1 MKRSILVAGVI
12 LFNLFA
18 IFSCRPAKLAD
29 PRTSTSYDY
38 EVVFIRTGVA
48 GTELFKVFSYGR
60 NERECI
66 EASKLNAIKAILF
79 KGIPGSGLQRPMI
92 SENGAEEKY
101 RDYFNDFFRSGGRY
115 LNFVALSTDGSID
128 SRDRI
133 KVKNGKL
140 LKIGIVVSVQK
151 DNLRKQLE
159 DDKIIKSLSS
169 GF

>member
-1 MKRSILVAGVI
+1 MKQRILILSIFCVNILVLI
-12 LFNLFA
+12 
-18 IFSCRPAKLAD
+18 SCRSAKLTD

-38 EVVFIRTGVA
+38 EVVFIRTGVE

-66 EASKLNAIKAILF
+66 EAAKVNAIKAVLF

-92 SENGAEEKY
+92 TEAGAEEKY
-101 RDYFNDFFRSGGRY
+101 KAYFNQFFSSGGRY
-115 LNFVALSTDGSID
+115 LNFVALSSDGSID
-128 SRDRI
+128 SRDRM
-133 KVKNGKL
+133 KVGRM
-140 LKIGIVVSVQK
+140 LKIGFVVSVQK
-151 DNLRKQLE
+151 DNLRKELQ

>member
-1 MKRSILVAGVI
+1 MKQRILILSIFCVNILVLI
-12 LFNLFA
+12 
-18 IFSCRPAKLAD
+18 SCRSAKLTD

-38 EVVFIRTGVA
+38 EVVFIRTGVE

-66 EASKLNAIKAILF
+66 EAAKVNAIKAVLF

-92 SENGAEEKY
+92 TEAGAEEKY
-101 RDYFNDFFRSGGRY
+101 KAYFNQFFSSGGRY
-115 LNFVALSTDGSID
+115 LNFVALSSDGSID
-128 SRDRI
+128 STDRM
-133 KVKNGKL
+133 KVGGL
-140 LKIGIVVSVQK
+140 VKIGFIVSVQK
-151 DNLRKQLE
+151 DNLRKELQ

>member
-1 MKRSILVAGVI
+1 MKRTILIASVI
-12 LFNLFA
+12 LINLIV
-18 IFSCRPAKLAD
+18 IFSCRPAKLTD

-38 EVVFIRTGVA
+38 EVAFIRTGVA

-60 NERECI
+60 SERECI

-79 KGIPGSGLQRPMI
+79 KGIPGSGMQRPMI
-92 SENGAEEKY
+92 SEAGAEEKY
-101 RDYFNDFFRSGGRY
+101 KEYFNEFFKSGGQY

-133 KVKNGKL
+133 KVQNGKL

-151 DNLRKQLE
+151 DNLRKRLQ

>member
-1 MKRSILVAGVI
+1 MKQRILILSIFCVNILVLI
-12 LFNLFA
+12 
-18 IFSCRPAKLAD
+18 SCRSAKLTD

-38 EVVFIRTGVA
+38 EVVFIRTGVE

-66 EASKLNAIKAILF
+66 EAAKVNAIKAVLF

-92 SENGAEEKY
+92 TEAGAEEKY
-101 RDYFNDFFRSGGRY
+101 KAYFNQFFSSGGRY
-115 LNFVALSTDGSID
+115 LNFVALSSDGSID
-128 SRDRI
+128 SRDRM
-133 KVKNGKL
+133 KVGGL
-140 LKIGIVVSVQK
+140 VKIGFIVSVQK
-151 DNLRKQLE
+151 DNLRKELQ

>member
-1 MKRSILVAGVI
+1 MKKRILILSIFCVNILVLI
-12 LFNLFA
+12 
-18 IFSCRPAKLAD
+18 SCRSAKLTD

-38 EVVFIRTGVA
+38 EVVFIRTGVE

-66 EASKLNAIKAILF
+66 EAAKVNAIKAVLF

-92 SENGAEEKY
+92 TEAGAEEKY
-101 RDYFNDFFRSGGRY
+101 KAYFNQFFSSGGRY
-115 LNFVALSTDGSID
+115 LNFVALSSDGSID
-128 SRDRI
+128 SRDRM
-133 KVKNGKL
+133 KVGSM
-140 LKIGIVVSVQK
+140 LKIGFVVSVQK
-151 DNLRKQLE
+151 DNLRKELQ

>member
-1 MKRSILVAGVI
+1 DEGYSLVVH
-12 LFNLFA
+12 N
-18 IFSCRPAKLAD
+18 CRIEQP
-29 PRTSTSYDY
+29 
-38 EVVFIRTGVA
+38 
-48 GTELFKVFSYGR
+48 
-60 NERECI
+60 ECM
-66 EASKLNAIKAILF
+66 F
-79 KGIPGSGLQRPMI
+79 KGIPGSGMQRPMI